1 MTAIHASSAIPSG
14 RLRIRNGTPGTS
26 FPTKRV
32 LLKRVIRAP
41 LNHSRGQK
49 RGYVPAFSCFLCKK
63 CLNSSTMTLHD
74 GIGIATLASSPSIC
88 TFAKVSRFADLAK
101 ASVLGNLTNP
111 EELMATATKKAATP
125 AAKKAPATVKKA
137 AAPAA
142 KKAAVASPLK
152 PIKDSFTKAS
162 LALHLAERAGVEP
175 KTAKALMAA
184 LEETVLASVHKKGAK
199 EFTLPGLL
207 KVVAQDVP
215 AKKRRFGKDPFSGE
229 DKWFAAKPASV
240 RLKVR
245 PLKKLK
251 DAAL

>member
-1 MTAIHASSAIPSG
+1 
-14 RLRIRNGTPGTS
+14 
-26 FPTKRV
+26 
-32 LLKRVIRAP
+32 
-41 LNHSRGQK
+41 
-49 RGYVPAFSCFLCKK
+49 
-63 CLNSSTMTLHD
+63 
-74 GIGIATLASSPSIC
+74 
-88 TFAKVSRFADLAK
+88 
-101 ASVLGNLTNP
+101 
-111 EELMATATKKAATP
+111 MATTATKKTAAPATKKAA
-125 AAKKAPATVKKA
+125 APTTKKA
-137 AAPAA
+137 AAPASKKAAPVA
-142 KKAAVASPLK
+142 KKAAAPAVKKSVAAAPLK

-162 LALHLAERAGVEP
+162 LTIHLAERSGVEP
-175 KTAKALMAA
+175 KAAKALMAA

-215 AKKRRFGKDPFSGE
+215 AKKKRFGKDPFTGE

>member
-1 MTAIHASSAIPSG
+1 MATTSATKAAAKPAPKKA
-14 RLRIRNGTPGTS
+14 LTP
-26 FPTKRV
+26 V
-32 LLKRVIRAP
+32 
-41 LNHSRGQK
+41 QK
-49 RGYVPAFSCFLCKK
+49 K
-63 CLNSSTMTLHD
+63 
-74 GIGIATLASSPSIC
+74 
-88 TFAKVSRFADLAK
+88 AK
-101 ASVLGNLTNP
+101 APMVKKASAPV
-111 EELMATATKKAATP
+111 TKKAVAAT
-125 AAKKAPATVKKA
+125 
-137 AAPAA
+137 
-142 KKAAVASPLK
+142 PLK

-162 LALHLAERAGVEP
+162 LTIYLAERAGVEP
-175 KTAKALMAA
+175 KAAKALMAA

-215 AKKRRFGKDPFSGE
+215 AKKKRFGKDPFSGE